1 MNKILLTDY
10 NKILLT
16 LFKERCNI
24 CPGCHRNY
32 YCTTK
37 CIVTRELMR
46 NNNLTLQDIE
56 ELRNLE
62 YNEIIEELK

>member
-10 NKILLT
+10 NKILLS
-16 LFKERCNI
+16 LFKEHCNV
-24 CPGCHRNY
+24 CAGCHRNY
-32 YCTTK
+32 YCTTE

-46 NNNLTLQDIE
+46 NNNLTIQDIE